1 MRRSFLAV
9 LLITSLGVIATP
21 AQSEVVS
28 ADTKMTLV
36 KTITGDISPKS
47 VRSSGS
53 GLVSAHNMMYRHSVT
68 IYDANTFELVSTVPD
83 SVQLSKYGY
92 SKYSS
97 IYKGSPVEGA
107 YSPDGKYL
115 YVTNYAMYGKGFN
128 REGHDI
134 CSPASGYDTSFLYRV
149 NLAKYEIDNVYPV
162 GSVPKV
168 VEVTPDNKFVLV
180 SNWCSYDLTVIS
192 IASQKVVKTIKIG
205 RYPRGIAVSNDSKFA
220 YVAEMG
226 GNQIHVIDLEDFSKT
241 YIPIGSNPRA
251 IVLSPDNKFVL
262 VSNWCSYD
270 LKVIS
275 VDSQKVVKTVKIGRY
290 PRGIAVSN
298 DSKFAYVAEM
308 GGNQIHVINLEDFS
322 KTYIPIGSNPR
333 AIVLSPDNSMMYV
346 TMNLS
351 GKVASWDLI
360 NNKAGK
366 SVKTGKAAR
375 SLAISS
381 DGTALFVV
389 NFVSD
394 TISKVRTSDMKVFQS
409 IKACNEPIG
418 ITYDSPT
425 SRTWVACY
433 GGAIKIFDNK

>member
-28 ADTKMTLV
+28 ADTKMSLV
-36 KTITGDISPKS
+36 KTITGNISPKS

-226 GNQIHVIDLEDFSKT
+226 GNQIHVI
-241 YIPIGSNPRA
+241 
-251 IVLSPDNKFVL
+251 
-262 VSNWCSYD
+262 
-270 LKVIS
+270 
-275 VDSQKVVKTVKIGRY
+275 
-290 PRGIAVSN
+290 
-298 DSKFAYVAEM
+298 
-308 GGNQIHVINLEDFS
+308 NLEDFS

-389 NFVSD
+389 NFVSN

-433 GGAIKIFDNK
+433 GGAIKIYDNR

>member
-1 MRRSFLAV
+1 MS
-9 LLITSLGVIATP
+9 
-21 AQSEVVS
+21 
-28 ADTKMTLV
+28 LV
-36 KTITGDISPKS
+36 KTITGNISPKS

-83 SVQLSKYGY
+83 SVQLSNYGY

-180 SNWCSYDLTVIS
+180 SNWCSYDLKVIS
-192 IASQKVVKTIKIG
+192 IASQKVIKTIKIG

-226 GNQIHVIDLEDFSKT
+226 GS
-241 YIPIGSNPRA
+241 R
-251 IVLSPDNKFVL
+251 
-262 VSNWCSYD
+262 
-270 LKVIS
+270 
-275 VDSQKVVKTVKIGRY
+275 
-290 PRGIAVSN
+290 
-298 DSKFAYVAEM
+298 
-308 GGNQIHVINLEDFS
+308 IHVINLEDFS
-322 KTYIPIGSNPR
+322 ITYIPIGSNPR

-389 NFVSD
+389 NFVSN

-433 GGAIKIFDNK
+433 GGAIKIYDNK

>member
-9 LLITSLGVIATP
+9 LITSLGVIATP

-28 ADTKMTLV
+28 ADTKMSLV
-36 KTITGDISPKS
+36 KTITGNISPKS

-226 GNQIHVIDLEDFSKT
+226 GNQIHVI
-241 YIPIGSNPRA
+241 
-251 IVLSPDNKFVL
+251 
-262 VSNWCSYD
+262 
-270 LKVIS
+270 
-275 VDSQKVVKTVKIGRY
+275 
-290 PRGIAVSN
+290 
-298 DSKFAYVAEM
+298 
-308 GGNQIHVINLEDFS
+308 NLEDFS

-389 NFVSD
+389 NFVSN

-433 GGAIKIFDNK
+433 GGAIKIYDNK

>member
-1 MRRSFLAV
+1 MRRSYLAV
-9 LLITSLGVIATP
+9 LLIISLCVIATP

-28 ADTKMTLV
+28 ADTKMSLV
-36 KTITGDISPKS
+36 KTITGNISPKS

-149 NLAKYEIDNVYPV
+149 NLANYEIDNVYPV

-180 SNWCSYDLTVIS
+180 SNWCSYDLKVIS
-192 IASQKVVKTIKIG
+192 IASQKVIKTIKIG

-226 GNQIHVIDLEDFSKT
+226 GS
-241 YIPIGSNPRA
+241 R
-251 IVLSPDNKFVL
+251 
-262 VSNWCSYD
+262 
-270 LKVIS
+270 
-275 VDSQKVVKTVKIGRY
+275 
-290 PRGIAVSN
+290 
-298 DSKFAYVAEM
+298 
-308 GGNQIHVINLEDFS
+308 IHVINLEDFS
-322 KTYIPIGSNPR
+322 ITHIPIGSNPR

-389 NFVSD
+389 NFVSN

-433 GGAIKIFDNK
+433 GGAIKIYDNK